1 MTNSRI
7 GILTQQV
14 SSGVPH
20 RSIPSK
26 LARYITAFVAVAGS
40 FLAMLD
46 TTVVNVSLHSTAQQF
61 GDVTGTQW
69 ILTAYMLALCA
80 TMTGSAWLVERFGSK
95 RVFVTSIDGFLIGSL
110 ACALAPNLWSLIAAR
125 TIAGAA
131 AGVLTPVSTVLLTC
145 GVPKERLG
153 RVQSLQ
159 GSVSMIGPL
168 VGPTIGGLLVSAA
181 GWPAVYWIN
190 VPVCFVLL
198 WLMRH
203 VSSDQTEG
211 VARRLDLPGL
221 ATGTLAILTCVVLL
235 GMLGILSL
243 FHPVMLG
250 ILLTS
255 VITGFLFVRRELR
268 TRYPLLDLRLYSNAV
283 YGWSSINVTLLGF
296 HLYAP
301 MVIIPLYLQAA
312 RGNGPVET
320 GLLLSIGGLGVVIAG
335 FICPSLLRRFH
346 GGHTMIIGIL
356 ITLIGSVPLVLLD
369 DFTSYVVLCSA
380 LVVRGIG
387 ASLTVFSAM
396 TRAFESVPRESIAD
410 ASSQLN
416 LLQRI
421 GGTLAAAVTLMV
433 LRQGAAER
441 HGLVAPVF
449 GTASLWMLVAT
460 ALTLVPAA
468 LLLRAERQQTR
479 ERTQA

>member
-190 VPVCFVLL
+190 VPVCFVLF

-203 VSSDQTEG
+203 V
-211 VARRLDLPGL
+211 
-221 ATGTLAILTCVVLL
+221 
-235 GMLGILSL
+235 
-243 FHPVMLG
+243 
-250 ILLTS
+250 
-255 VITGFLFVRRELR
+255 
-268 TRYPLLDLRLYSNAV
+268 
-283 YGWSSINVTLLGF
+283 
-296 HLYAP
+296 
-301 MVIIPLYLQAA
+301 
-312 RGNGPVET
+312 
-320 GLLLSIGGLGVVIAG
+320 
-335 FICPSLLRRFH
+335 
-346 GGHTMIIGIL
+346 
-356 ITLIGSVPLVLLD
+356 
-369 DFTSYVVLCSA
+369 
-380 LVVRGIG
+380 
-387 ASLTVFSAM
+387 
-396 TRAFESVPRESIAD
+396 
-410 ASSQLN
+410 
-416 LLQRI
+416 
-421 GGTLAAAVTLMV
+421 
-433 LRQGAAER
+433 
-441 HGLVAPVF
+441 
-449 GTASLWMLVAT
+449 
-460 ALTLVPAA
+460 
-468 LLLRAERQQTR
+468 
-479 ERTQA
+479 